1 MAKDG
6 FMGFYS
12 GIGPRLFRVVMDVA
26 LTFAIFN
33 SLKRQVKEFIANK
46 MY

>member
-6 FMGFYS
+6 FLGFYS

-33 SLKRQVKEFIANK
+33 SLKRQVKALVAD
-46 MY
+46 YLY